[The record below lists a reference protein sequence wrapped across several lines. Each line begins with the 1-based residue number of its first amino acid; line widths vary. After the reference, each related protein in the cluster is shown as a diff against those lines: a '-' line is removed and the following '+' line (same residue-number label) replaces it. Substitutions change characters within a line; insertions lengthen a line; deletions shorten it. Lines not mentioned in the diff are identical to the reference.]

1 MTVLVV
7 DAAVA
12 VRTRLVSRLREAG
25 LEVIGE
31 VTSVRGAIELARTTP
46 PRAIIVDIDLP
57 GHPGLSVISD
67 LRIGIPTAALVVF
80 TNASPY
86 RRACLAAGADGFL
99 DKSSE
104 FDSVAAAVLDLLAV

>member
-12 VRTRLVSRLREAG
+12 VRTRLVARLREAG
-25 LEVIGE
+25 LDVIGE
-31 VTSVRGAIELARTTP
+31 VASIDTALVIAGQRP
-46 PRAIIVDIDLP
+46 PRVIIVDVDLP
-57 GHPGLSVISD
+57 GHRGLAVIAD
-67 LRIGIPTAALVVF
+67 LKIAVPNAALVVF

-86 RRACLAAGADGFL
+86 RRACLAAGADRFL

-104 FDSVAAAVLDLLAV
+104 FDAVAATLVELLAS

>member
-1 MTVLVV
+1 VTVIVV

-25 LEVIGE
+25 LDVIGE
-31 VTSVRGAIELARTTP
+31 ATSVRAALELARTCA
-46 PRAIIVDIDLP
+46 PRAIVVDIELP

-67 LRIGIPTAALVVF
+67 LKLGVPDAALVVF

-104 FDSVAAAVLDLLAV
+104 FDSVAAAVLGLLA

>member
-12 VRTRLVSRLREAG
+12 VRNRLVSRLREAG
-25 LEVIGE
+25 LDVIGE
-31 VTSVRGAIELARTTP
+31 VASVELAIAIAGTRI
-46 PRAIIVDIDLP
+46 PRAIVVDVDLP
-57 GHPGLSVISD
+57 GHRGLGVISE
-67 LRIGIPTAALVVF
+67 LKLAIPNAALVVF

-86 RRACLAAGADGFL
+86 RRACLAAGADRFL

-104 FDSVAAAVLDLLAV
+104 FDSVAGAVLELL

>member
-7 DAAVA
+7 DAASA
-12 VRTRLVSRLREAG
+12 VRSRLVSRLREAG
-25 LEVIGE
+25 LDVIGE
-31 VTSVRGAIELARTTP
+31 ASSISSALELARARP
-46 PRAIIVDIDLP
+46 PRAIVVDIELP
-57 GHPGLSVISD
+57 GHPGLAVIAELKECCPD
-67 LRIGIPTAALVVF
+67 AALVVF

-104 FDSVAAAVLDLLAV
+104 FDSVAGALRDLLT

>member
-1 MTVLVV
+1 MSVLVV

-12 VRTRLVSRLREAG
+12 VRTRLVSRLRESG

-31 VTSVRGAIELARTTP
+31 VTSVLGALELARITP
-46 PRAIIVDIDLP
+46 VRAIIVDIDLP

-67 LRIGIPTAALVVF
+67 LKIGIPAAALVVF

-104 FDSVAAAVLDLLAV
+104 FDSVAAAVKDLLAL

>member
-12 VRTRLVSRLREAG
+12 VRSRLVSMLREAG
-25 LEVIGE
+25 LDVHEAS
-31 VTSVRGAIELARTTP
+31 SVLGALGVARERP
-46 PRAIIVDIDLP
+46 PRVIVVDIELP

-67 LRIGIPTAALVVF
+67 LKVGVPEVALVVF

-86 RRACLAAGADGFL
+86 RRACLAAGADNFL

-104 FDSVAAAVLDLLAV
+104 FDRVADVVRELLT

>member
-1 MTVLVV
+1 VTILVI
-7 DAAVA
+7 DAAAA
-12 VRTRLVSRLREAG
+12 VRSRLVARLREAG

-31 VTSVRGAIELARTTP
+31 ATSIATALAIAEATR
-46 PRAIIVDIDLP
+46 PRAIVVDIELP
-57 GHPGLSVISD
+57 GHPGLSAITD
-67 LRIGIPTAALVVF
+67 LKGCVPEAALVVF

-104 FDSVAAAVLDLLAV
+104 FDSVAAAVLGLLT

>member
-31 VTSVRGAIELARTTP
+31 VTSVMGALELGRTTP
-46 PRAIIVDIDLP
+46 PRAIVVDIDLP

-67 LRIGIPTAALVVF
+67 LRIGFPTAALVVF

-86 RRACLAAGADGFL
+86 RRACLAAGADDFL

-104 FDSVAAAVLDLLAV
+104 FDSVAAAVIGLL

>member
-12 VRTRLVSRLREAG
+12 VRDRLVSRLREAG

-31 VTSVRGAIELARTTP
+31 VATLELALAVASKQA
-46 PRAIIVDIDLP
+46 PRAIVVDVDLP
-57 GHPGLSVISD
+57 GQRGLAVISE
-67 LRIGIPTAALVVF
+67 LRLAIPGAALVVF

-86 RRACLAAGADGFL
+86 RRACLAAGADRFL
-99 DKSSE
+99 DKSSD
-104 FDSVAAAVLDLLAV
+104 FDGVAGAVLELV

>member
-1 MTVLVV
+1 M
-7 DAAVA
+7 A
-12 VRTRLVSRLREAG
+12 VRSRLVSRLREAG

-31 VTSVRGAIELARTTP
+31 VTSVHGALEVARERP
-46 PRAIIVDIDLP
+46 PRAIVVDIDLP

-67 LRIGIPTAALVVF
+67 LKIAVPAAALLVF

-104 FDSVAAAVLDLLAV
+104 FDNVAAALLDLIAA

>member
-7 DAAVA
+7 DAAAA

-25 LEVIGE
+25 LDVVGE
-31 VTSVRGAIELARTTP
+31 ATSVVGALELARTCP
-46 PRAIIVDIDLP
+46 PRAIVVDIDLP
-57 GHPGLSVISD
+57 GRPGLSVISD
-67 LRIGIPTAALVVF
+67 LKLGVPDAALVVF

-104 FDSVAAAVLDLLAV
+104 FDSVAGALLALLA

>member
-7 DAAVA
+7 DAAIA
-12 VRTRLVSRLREAG
+12 VRSRLVSMLREAG
-25 LEVIGE
+25 LVVIE
-31 VTSVRGAIELARTTP
+31 TSSVHGALALARERP
-46 PRAIIVDIDLP
+46 PRVIVVDIELP

-67 LRIGIPTAALVVF
+67 LKLGVPEVALVVF

-86 RRACLAAGADGFL
+86 RRACIAAGADDFL

-104 FDSVAAAVLDLLAV
+104 FDRVADVVRALLT

>member
-12 VRTRLVSRLREAG
+12 VRSRLVGLLREAG
-25 LEVIGE
+25 LDVVEAS
-31 VTSVRGAIELARTTP
+31 SVVGALGLARDRP
-46 PRAIIVDIDLP
+46 PRVIVVDIELP
-57 GHPGLSVISD
+57 GHPGLSVIAD
-67 LRIGIPTAALVVF
+67 LKLGVPEVALVVF

-86 RRACLAAGADGFL
+86 RRACIAAGADDFL

-104 FDSVAAAVLDLLAV
+104 FDRVAEVVRGLLA